1 MTSPT
6 SSSTAR
12 KASAWRGR
20 SAPEARGRPA
30 VRGTMRSISRSHRS
44 LTTQPAARITRRATF
59 AAAHVL
65 RRPDWDDDRNRE
77 VFGACVSEHGHNY
90 VLEVTV
96 TGPLDPD
103 TGMIINLKRLDAV
116 IRSQFIDCVDHRHLN
131 RDVSF
136 LRDVIPTA
144 ENVALAAWRVLQPV
158 LLPIDL
164 VRVRVTESENNSA
177 EVVAP

>member
-1 MTSPT
+1 MS
-6 SSSTAR
+6 
-12 KASAWRGR
+12 
-20 SAPEARGRPA
+20 
-30 VRGTMRSISRSHRS
+30 
-44 LTTQPAARITRRATF
+44 QPAARITRRATF

-65 RRPDWDDDRNRE
+65 CRPDWDDDRNRE

-96 TGPLDPD
+96 AGPLDPD

-131 RDVSF
+131 RDVPF

-144 ENVALAAWRVLQPV
+144 ENVAMAAWRVLQPV
-158 LLPIDL
+158 LLPIEL
-164 VRVRVTESENNSA
+164 VRVRLTESENNSA
-177 EVVAP
+177 EVVAS

>member
-1 MTSPT
+1 MS
-6 SSSTAR
+6 
-12 KASAWRGR
+12 
-20 SAPEARGRPA
+20 
-30 VRGTMRSISRSHRS
+30 
-44 LTTQPAARITRRATF
+44 QPSARITRRATF

-65 RRPDWDDDRNRE
+65 CRPDWDDDHNRE

-96 TGPLDPD
+96 SGQLDPD
-103 TGMIINLKRLDAV
+103 TGMIMNLKRLDAV

-131 RDVSF
+131 RDVPF

>member
-1 MTSPT
+1 MTQ
-6 SSSTAR
+6 A
-12 KASAWRGR
+12 
-20 SAPEARGRPA
+20 
-30 VRGTMRSISRSHRS
+30 
-44 LTTQPAARITRRATF
+44 AARITRRATF

-103 TGMIINLKRLDAV
+103 TGMIINLKHLDAV

-131 RDVSF
+131 RDVPF

>member
-1 MTSPT
+1 M
-6 SSSTAR
+6 
-12 KASAWRGR
+12 
-20 SAPEARGRPA
+20 
-30 VRGTMRSISRSHRS
+30 
-44 LTTQPAARITRRATF
+44 TQPVARITRRATF

-131 RDVSF
+131 RDVPF

>member
-1 MTSPT
+1 MS
-6 SSSTAR
+6 
-12 KASAWRGR
+12 
-20 SAPEARGRPA
+20 
-30 VRGTMRSISRSHRS
+30 
-44 LTTQPAARITRRATF
+44 QPVARITRRATF

-65 RRPDWDDDRNRE
+65 CRPDWDDEHNRE

-96 TGPLDPD
+96 SGPLDPD
-103 TGMIINLKRLDAV
+103 TGMIINLKQLDAV
-116 IRSQFIDCVDHRHLN
+116 IRSRFIDCVDHRHLN
-131 RDVSF
+131 RDVPF

-158 LLPIDL
+158 LLPIEL
-164 VRVRVTESENNSA
+164 VRVRVAESENNSA